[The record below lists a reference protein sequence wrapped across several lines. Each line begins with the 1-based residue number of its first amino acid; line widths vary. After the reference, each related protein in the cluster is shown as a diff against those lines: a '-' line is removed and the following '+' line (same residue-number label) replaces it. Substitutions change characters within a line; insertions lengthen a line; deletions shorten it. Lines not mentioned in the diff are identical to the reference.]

1 MSKLTFKTV
10 ASTYKDLLHTGN
22 NNLGIGDLSPTYLY
36 DGRGTQTPIG
46 LTSNTVTLSGSVD
59 LESNDTYSI
68 GSASKRLTELHSN
81 KIVLNGVELTA
92 DPSESML
99 NVSGDTID
107 KRVTQS
113 EQTGGGDINSDY
125 LVEIG
130 PGSWTLQDGDYV
142 GQTKVITTLGSSA
155 AEGDTVIDVI
165 TFACG
170 TEITFKPAEN
180 VRQSI
185 TLIYG
190 TAGWVVTG
198 RSHHYESDDK
208 GPIVT

>member
-22 NNLGIGDLSPTYLY
+22 SNQGVGEFDPTYLY

-46 LTSNTVTLSGSVD
+46 LTSNTVTLSGSVE
-59 LESNDTYSI
+59 LESNGTYKL
-68 GSASKRLTELHSN
+68 GTANKRLGEIHSN

-92 DPSESML
+92 DPGETL
-99 NVSGDTID
+99 LKVSGMTID
-107 KRVTQS
+107 NNTVGQYS
-113 EQTGGGDINSDY
+113 GGGDIGSEA
-125 LVEIG
+125 LCEIST
-130 PGSWTLQDGDYV
+130 GSWTLNDGDYV
-142 GQTKVITTLGSSA
+142 GQTKVITTLGTSDESD
-155 AEGDTVIDVI
+155 DTVIDVT

-170 TEITFKPAEN
+170 TEITFKPAPN

-190 TAGWVVTG
+190 SAGWVVTG

>member
-22 NNLGIGDLSPTYLY
+22 SNQGVGDLDPTYLY

-46 LTSNTVTLSGSVD
+46 LTSNTVTLSGNVE
-59 LESNDTYSI
+59 LESNGTYTL
-68 GSASKRLTELHSN
+68 GTANKRLGEVHSN

-92 DPSESML
+92 DPGESL
-99 NVSGDTID
+99 LKVSGQNID
-107 KRVTQS
+107 KTTHIEQS
-113 EQTGGGDINSDY
+113 GGGDIGSQA
-125 LVEIG
+125 LCEISTG
-130 PGSWTLQDGDYV
+130 NWTLLDGDYP
-142 GQTKVITTLGSSA
+142 GQTKVITTLGSSDEA
-155 AEGDTVIDVI
+155 DDTVIDVV

-170 TEITFKPAEN
+170 TEITFKPAPN

-190 TAGWVVTG
+190 SAGWVVTG
-198 RSHHYESDDK
+198 RSHHYETADK